1 MEKQYFISIYLDKRR
16 PKVNGKYPVK
26 LRIFT
31 PNPRKQK
38 LYSTIFEFSKKEFKS
53 IWETIK
59 TQGEYKNQRDKLR
72 EVEKRAENVA
82 QSLTVFSFTEFE
94 KKYLRNTGTGNNVM
108 CQYNQIISR
117 LKSNDR
123 INTVSNYELGLK
135 SITNFVNK
143 KQGKEPAKLN
153 FTDITPEWLQKYEN
167 YMINDLHKS
176 RTTVSF
182 YVRTLRTAFNNAIN
196 DKEINP
202 DIYPFGKDKYQ
213 VPSVSNVKKAFTK
226 VQLKQ
231 LFNAVPQT
239 PEQEKAKNFWFFSY
253 ACNGM
258 NIKDIA
264 LLKHENIK
272 GETIEFYRAKT
283 INTSKTDLRPVTVYL
298 NKFSKSIIKKYGNKN
313 TNKNEYIFSIIS
325 DSDNEVIKH
334 SKIKNF
340 TKFINQNLKKL
351 AIKEGMTGDISTY
364 WARHSFATNA
374 IRSGASM
381 EFVSEALSHNNLK
394 TTQNYFAGF
403 ESDQKKEIMNKLMK
417 F

>member
-1 MEKQYFISIYLDKRR
+1 MEYTTSIILDTRR
-16 PKVNGKYPVK
+16 KKKSGLYPVK
-26 LRIFT
+26 LRVYST
-31 PNPRKQK
+31 ELQKKK
-38 LYSTIFEFSKKEFKS
+38 LYSTVFDLSIKDFVS
-53 IWETIK
+53 IWETTKPREEFKHRRRQLQEIEK
-59 TQGEYKNQRDKLR
+59 KANDICEKL
-72 EVEKRAENVA
+72 
-82 QSLTVFSFTEFE
+82 TPFSFIQFE
-94 KKYLRNTGTGNNVM
+94 KKYLRNSGDGNNVIY
-108 CQYNQIISR
+108 QFNQIINL
-117 LKSNDR
+117 LKSNNR
-123 INTVSNYELGLK
+123 INTASNYELGLK
-135 SITNFVNK
+135 SISNFVKN

-153 FTDITPEWLQKYEN
+153 FIDITPEWLQKYEN
-167 YMINDLHKS
+167 YMINDLDKS

-213 VPSVSNVKKAFTK
+213 VPSVSNVKKAFSK
-226 VQLKQ
+226 EQLKK
-231 LFNAVPQT
+231 LFDAKPQT

-264 LLKHENIK
+264 LLKQENIK
-272 GETIEFYRAKT
+272 GDTIEFYRAKT

-298 NKFSKSIIKKYGNKN
+298 NDFSKSIIEKYGNKN
-313 TNKNEYIFSIIS
+313 TKKNEFIFQIIS
-325 DSDNEVIKH
+325 ANDNETVKH

-351 AIKEGMTGDISTY
+351 AIIEGMTSEISTY

-394 TTQNYFAGF
+394 TTQKYFAGF
-403 ESDQKKEIMNKLMK
+403 ESEQKKEIMNKLME